1 MTELSTKLSS
11 LHALLDKY
19 HVEAVLLRRVS
30 SFAWGTGG
38 AASYVNTA
46 TSEGAASLVITR
58 DKQYLVTNN
67 IEAPRLHD
75 EEKLAESGWEFVI
88 SPWATPLKGL
98 NDLLEGMTFL
108 SDVPYGNGK
117 DIGAEIARMR
127 AHLTPEEGARLRE
140 AGKLCA
146 ASITAAAQAIHPG
159 MTEFEIAAL
168 LGGEAQRRG
177 IQPIVN
183 LVATDERRFRH
194 PLPGAKKLE
203 KYALLVLS
211 GRWRGL
217 VCSVSRMVH
226 FGKIPAELARKI
238 HAAAQVNA
246 AFIAHSRPGSTLG
259 TLLEI
264 GQAAYA
270 KAGYPGEWQHHH
282 QGGVAGYEPREYI
295 ATPGGTDV
303 LAAGQALAWNP
314 TVAGAKM
321 EDTILVGETSNENL
335 TSTPLWPSEQVE
347 YPDLP
352 PVPCALALERSM
364 VPGGS

>member
-1 MTELSTKLSS
+1 MTELSTKLNS

-108 SDVPYGNGK
+108 SDVTYGNGK

-127 AHLTPEEGARLRE
+127 AHLTPEEGARLRVL
-140 AGKLCA
+140 GKLCA
-146 ASITAAAQAIHPG
+146 DSITAAAQAIHPG

-183 LVATDERRFRH
+183 LVATDERAYRYRH
-194 PLPGAKKLE
+194 PLPTARKLE
-203 KYALLVLS
+203 KYALLVLC
-211 GRWRGL
+211 GRQHGL
-217 VCSVSRMVH
+217 VCSISRLVY
-226 FGKIPAELARKI
+226 FGKPPAELARRI
-238 HAAAQVNA
+238 LAAARVHA
-246 AFIAHSRPGSTLG
+246 TYITHSRPGVTLDQV
-259 TLLEI
+259 LAR
-264 GQAAYA
+264 GQTAYA
-270 KAGYPGEWQHHH
+270 ETGYPDEWQHHH
-282 QGGVAGYEPREYI
+282 QGGVAGYEPREYL
-295 ATPGGTDV
+295 ATPGAADI
-303 LAAGQALAWNP
+303 LLAGQAIAWNP
-314 TVAGAKM
+314 TIAGAKV
-321 EDTILVGETSNENL
+321 EDTFLVGDSENEILTPTS
-335 TSTPLWPSEQVE
+335 LWPVEQVE
-347 YPDLP
+347 IPGHP
-352 PVPCALALERSM
+352 GTIPCALALEL
-364 VPGGS
+364 